1 MTKLE
6 EELTSVKDK
15 LTVLSKRKERLRDQ
29 QELLKK
35 YSENLIASSSGTESS
50 QLVSQNTIG

>member
-6 EELTSVKDK
+6 EELTNVKDK
-15 LTVLSKRKERLRDQ
+15 LTVLLKRKERLRNQ

-35 YSENLIASSSGTESS
+35 YSENLIASSSGAESS
-50 QLVSQNTIG
+50 QLVNQNTIG

>member
-15 LTVLSKRKERLRDQ
+15 LTVLSKRRERLRDQ

-35 YSENLIASSSGTESS
+35 YSENLIASSSETESS